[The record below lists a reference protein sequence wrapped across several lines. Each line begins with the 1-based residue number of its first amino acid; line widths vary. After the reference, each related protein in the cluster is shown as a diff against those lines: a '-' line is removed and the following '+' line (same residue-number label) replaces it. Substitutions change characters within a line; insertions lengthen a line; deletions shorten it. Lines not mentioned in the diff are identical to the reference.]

1 MAGDNAA
8 VLDPDNTLAEPEPT
22 PDLDLSE
29 PEDALGGLEPDNGD
43 EAAPEPDEPETLS
56 REEAERLAE
65 ERVAAREK
73 ELAEAR
79 EAENRAAIEK
89 WQQQQYEA
97 ARSQAVQAR
106 QGAVAK
112 SVQQLV
118 QWAHEQGDKGNELK
132 FNPQAIDVIARGVEE
147 MTFLAEW
154 EAINTTG
161 SALLAK
167 HFPNWKPAEPVARAM
182 QQAVYSRDPARMVDG
197 WFQYMTAAAK
207 DSVRDEVRA
216 EVEAELADKQKTDA
230 LKAPEAKRQQR
241 SGPTPVAGRGA
252 PPGRR
257 TFRTQQEVDMA
268 LFKNEIDSHTAR
280 EWLNKGLPYM

>member
-1 MAGDNAA
+1 MAEDTA
-8 VLDPDNTLAEPEPT
+8 VLDMPDTGIDEELAPADSPET
-22 PDLDLSE
+22 EALLDSPETDQAAGDGSE
-29 PEDALGGLEPDNGD
+29 T
-43 EAAPEPDEPETLS
+43 EPETLS

-89 WQQQQYEA
+89 WQQQQYEQTRQKA
-97 ARSQAVQAR
+97 AQSR
-106 QGAVAK
+106 QGLAAQQ
-112 SVQQLV
+112 VQRLA
-118 QWAHEQGDKGNELK
+118 QWAHEQGENGKDLQ
-132 FNPQAIDVIARGVEE
+132 FNPQVIGAIAQQIEE
-147 MTFLAEW
+147 MTFLSEW

-182 QQAVYSRDPARMVDG
+182 QQAAYSRDPARMVDG

-207 DSVRDEVRA
+207 DSVRDGVRA

-241 SGPTPVAGRGA
+241 SGPTPVSGGGPSANNARAVLNSAPAGSPEWRAAYRKEHGFDA
-252 PPGRR
+252 P
-257 TFRTQQEVDMA
+257 
-268 LFKNEIDSHTAR
+268 
-280 EWLNKGLPYM
+280 